1 MCFSGKSVLITGAAA
16 GIGRATAITFA
27 QKGAKLVIVDA
38 NSEYLEK
45 VKMKSRLL
53 VLKFW
58 RTLVMSA
65 MRIGEM
71 KFAKMHLKNLVKL
84 TY

>member
-1 MCFSGKSVLITGAAA
+1 MFSGKSVLITGAAA

-45 VKMKSRLL
+45 VKQ
-53 VLKFW
+53 KF
-58 RTLVMSA
+58 RKTS
-65 MRIGEM
+65 
-71 KFAKMHLKNLVKL
+71 
-84 TY
+84 